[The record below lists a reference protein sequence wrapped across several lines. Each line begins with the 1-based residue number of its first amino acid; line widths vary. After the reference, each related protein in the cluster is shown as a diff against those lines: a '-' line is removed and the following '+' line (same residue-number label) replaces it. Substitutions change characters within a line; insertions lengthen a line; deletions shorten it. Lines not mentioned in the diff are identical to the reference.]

1 MNFEFSGLSRF
12 FVNLWRSISRLLA
25 WVTTR
30 STRWVAIAICTFLL
44 TLATGIAVYSQ
55 QPVTISFLV
64 RAVEGDQLQ
73 TLIDEFEAEN
83 PDIRIDAVRGP
94 NAADSVEDLYTASFL
109 LGDSP
114 YDLVYADIVWIPKFA
129 AAGWLTDLSDR
140 VSEEEKADFLN
151 ADVAAGEIQGGFYR
165 MPFRSD
171 VGMLYYRTD
180 LLAEA
185 GLEPPETFEDLI
197 QSSKT
202 LQEQD
207 LVDWG
212 YVWQGLQYEGLAA
225 GFTEVLAGHGGF
237 WIDPETQEVGLDQP
251 EAIEAVEFLISTVEE
266 NISPPGV
273 TNYLEEDTLRVF
285 RNGNAAFLR
294 NWPYVWPEV
303 NKDSSQIQG
312 DVALKSMVHS
322 PGESSAA
329 CQGGW
334 GFGLSNQTPHPD
346 EAWRVVEF
354 FTSKE
359 SQRQFVLD
367 YGYVP
372 SRRSLFTDPE
382 ILAKYDHY
390 DELLEVAETAV
401 LRPPIGQYAQA
412 SDILQRYL
420 SAAISGQMS
429 AEQAMQRAAGE
440 TRRVLG
446 RDEDSEQARAQRLET
461 AEVDEPVLS
470 S

>member
-1 MNFEFSGLSRF
+1 MNFETSGFSQLLM
-12 FVNLWRSISRLLA
+12 NLWRPMGRFLN
-25 WVTTR
+25 WVKAR
-30 STRWVAIAICTFLL
+30 STRWVAIAICTFFL
-44 TLATGIAVYSQ
+44 TLVTGIAVYSQ

-64 RAVEGDQLQ
+64 RAVEGDQLKS
-73 TLIDEFEAEN
+73 LIDEFEAEN

-140 VSEEEKADFLN
+140 VSEEERADFLN
-151 ADVAAGEIQGGFYR
+151 ADVKAGEIQGGFYR

-180 LLAEA
+180 LLEEA

-202 LQEQD
+202 LQEQGI
-207 LVDWG
+207 VDWG

-237 WIDPETQEVGLDQP
+237 WIDPETREVGLGEP
-251 EAIEAVEFLISTVEE
+251 EAIEAVEFLISTIQED
-266 NISPPGV
+266 ISPPGV

-303 NKDSSQIQG
+303 NKDASRIQG
-312 DVALKSMVHS
+312 DVALKPMVHA
-322 PGESSAA
+322 PEESSAA

-334 GFGLSNQTPHPD
+334 GFGVSNQTAHPD

-359 SQRQFVLD
+359 SQRKFVLD

-382 ILAKYDHY
+382 VLAKYDHY

-429 AEQAMQRAAGE
+429 AEEAMTQAAGE
-440 TRRVLG
+440 TQRILG
-446 RDEDSEQARAQRLET
+446 RFEDLNAAQDRRLEAT
-461 AEVDEPVLS
+461 
-470 S
+470 

>member
-1 MNFEFSGLSRF
+1 MISVRNLFQRLFQRLAFRLSFQGLTHTP
-12 FVNLWRSISRLLA
+12 L
-25 WVTTR
+25 
-30 STRWVAIAICTFLL
+30 RWVAIALSSCVITILI
-44 TLATGIAVYSQ
+44 GVIAVSQ

-64 RAVEGDQLQ
+64 RAVEADQLQ
-73 TLIDEFEAEN
+73 LLIDDFEAQN
-83 PDIRIDAVRGP
+83 PDIRLDVVRGP

-114 YDLVYADIVWIPKFA
+114 YDLVYSDIVWIPKFA
-129 AAGWLTDLSDR
+129 AAGWLMDLSDR
-140 VSEEEKADFLN
+140 VSEAELDQFLD
-151 ADVAAGEIQGGFYR
+151 ADVEAGQVEGGFYR

-180 LLAEA
+180 LLNEA
-185 GLEPPETFEDLI
+185 GLEPPETFEELI
-197 QSSKT
+197 QASRT
-202 LQEQD
+202 LQDEG
-207 LVDWG
+207 LVEWG

-225 GFTEVLAGHGGF
+225 GFTEILAGHGGF
-237 WIDPETQEVGLDQP
+237 WIDPETLDVGLDQP
-251 EAIEAVEFLISTVEE
+251 EAIAAVEFLKTVI
-266 NISPPGV
+266 NSDISPPGV

-303 NKDSSQIQG
+303 NRETSQIRG
-312 DVALKSMVHS
+312 NVALKPMVHA

-334 GFGLSNQTPHPD
+334 GFGIARDTAHPD
-346 EAWRVVEF
+346 EAWRVVDF
-354 FTSKE
+354 FTRE
-359 SQRQFVLD
+359 ASQRKFVLE

-382 ILAKYDHY
+382 ILDTYDHY

-401 LRPPIGQYAQA
+401 LRPPVGQYAQA

-420 SAAISGQMS
+420 SSAISGQLT

-440 TRRVLG
+440 TRRIFE
-446 RDEDSEQARAQRLET
+446 RS
-461 AEVDEPVLS
+461 
-470 S
+470 